1 MAPATFVAGTFRPI
15 SQAAPLRAAEPPFG
29 VASLN
34 IDNSKSR
41 LIDALD
47 TPRSAELFDAACK
60 LIPAGVNSTA
70 RATWSGWNPYP
81 LFVESG
87 QGSRIT
93 DVDGNEYIDYLL
105 GLGPMLLGHRPPRVT
120 QAVVDFIQNRG
131 TVFALPTADEAR
143 LAQKIVDAIPSVD
156 MVRLCN
162 TGTEAVLYA
171 TRLARAFTKRN
182 KIIRF
187 EGMYHGFSDGVY
199 WSKHPNIAKA
209 GPDDR
214 PIAVAQGPGMPK
226 GVEENLIILPWND
239 AQALEDA
246 IKREGDTIA
255 AVLTEPVMCNTG
267 CILPK
272 PGYLEAMRELT
283 HKAGIVLIFDEVI
296 TGFRLGLGGA
306 QARLGIKPDLSVFAK
321 GIGGG
326 FPVAAMGGRADIM
339 ALVANGTVSMAG
351 TYSANGIAISAANA
365 ALDELATPGLY
376 EKLDAVSDA
385 LRTGLEKVL
394 KDAGLPAYV
403 VGIGP
408 LMQVWFARD
417 EIHNYRDAERHADQK
432 IFDVWWRGML
442 GKGVLF
448 HPGAY
453 ENLFVS
459 TAHTHA
465 DVTAT
470 LDAAKQVA
478 EELART
484 L

>member
-1 MAPATFVAGTFRPI
+1 
-15 SQAAPLRAAEPPFG
+15 
-29 VASLN
+29 LN
-34 IDNSKSR
+34 IDAKNPLSAT
-41 LIDALD
+41 DAELVVGLD
-47 TPRSAELFDAACK
+47 THGSADLFGAACK
-60 LIPAGVNSTA
+60 LIPGGVNSTA
-70 RATWSGWNPYP
+70 RATWAGWSPYP

-87 QGSRIT
+87 QGSRLR

-105 GLGPMLLGHRPPRVT
+105 GLGPMIFGHRPTRVT

-143 LAQKIVDAIPSVD
+143 LAQKIIGAVPSVEQ
-156 MVRLCN
+156 VRLCN

-171 TRLARAFTKRN
+171 TRLARAFTKRS

-199 WSKHPNIAKA
+199 WSKHPSIEKA

-226 GVEENLIILPWND
+226 GVEDNLIILPWND
-239 AQALEDA
+239 ADVLADVIA
-246 IKREGDTIA
+246 REGDTIA

-283 HKAGIVLIFDEVI
+283 HKHGIVLIFDEVI
-296 TGFRLGLGGA
+296 TGFRLGLAGA
-306 QARLGIKPDLSVFAK
+306 QGRFGIKPDLSVFAK

-365 ALDELATPGLY
+365 ALDELNTPGLY
-376 EKLDAVSDA
+376 QTLDAVSDE
-385 LRTGLEKVL
+385 LRLGLAKVMS
-394 KDAGLPAYV
+394 DAGLPAYV
-403 VGIGP
+403 VGLGP
-408 LMQVWFARD
+408 LMQVWFAK
-417 EIHNYRDAERHADQK
+417 EAIHNYRDAERHADQA
-432 IFDVWWRGML
+432 IFRRWWHGML
-442 GKGVLF
+442 ARGVLF

-459 TAHTHA
+459 TAHTRA
-465 DVTAT
+465 DVAAT
-470 LDAAKQVA
+470 LDAARQVA
-478 EELART
+478 AELARA

>member
-1 MAPATFVAGTFRPI
+1 MSDKQLI
-15 SQAAPLRAAEPPFG
+15 SG
-29 VASLN
+29 
-34 IDNSKSR
+34 
-41 LIDALD
+41 LD
-47 TPRSAELFDAACK
+47 TSGSARMFDAACK
-60 LIPAGVNSTA
+60 LIPGGVNSTA

-81 LFVESG
+81 LFVRDG
-87 QGSRIT
+87 KGSRLT

-105 GLGPMLLGHRPPRVT
+105 GLGPMIFGHRPPKVT
-120 QAVVDFIQNRG
+120 QAVVDFIQQRG
-131 TVFALPTADEAR
+131 TVFALPTEDEAR
-143 LAQKIVDAIPSVD
+143 LARKIVDAVPSVD

-199 WSKHPNIAKA
+199 WSKHPNISKA
-209 GPDDR
+209 GPDDQ
-214 PIAVAQGPGMPK
+214 PVPVPQGPGMPK

-239 AQALEDA
+239 AEVLADT
-246 IKREGDTIA
+246 IKREGDNIA

-267 CILPK
+267 CILPQ
-272 PGYLEAMRELT
+272 PGYLQAVRELT
-283 HKAGIVLIFDEVI
+283 RQHGIVLIFDEVI
-296 TGFRLGLGGA
+296 TGFRLGLAGA
-306 QARLGIKPDLSVFAK
+306 QGRLGVRPDLSVFAK

-351 TYSANGIAISAANA
+351 TYSANGIAIAAANA
-365 ALDELATPGLY
+365 ALDELNTPGLY
-376 EKLDAVSDA
+376 TKLDATSDE
-385 LRTGLEKVL
+385 LRLGLEKVL

-403 VGIGP
+403 VGLGP
-408 LMQVWFARD
+408 LMQVWFATQ

-432 IFDVWWRGML
+432 IFRSWWEGML
-442 GKGVLF
+442 ARGVLF

-459 TAHTHA
+459 TAHTKQ

-470 LDAAKQVA
+470 LEAAKQVA
-478 EELART
+478 ADLARNA
-484 L
+484 